1 MVKTVEFDQ
10 IQGIVRFGYR
20 KLTEC
25 SFLLVTIQDAAAAR
39 QWLAAAPVTS
49 AVTLTDAPQT
59 ALQIALTHEGF
70 KQLGCEPEL
79 LNQFSA
85 EFQSGLSNSARARLL
100 GDVGDSAPEAW
111 KWGTGAQSVHL
122 LLMLYA
128 RPGGLAEWKRSLQ
141 TDGWDQAFHV
151 VTELTTADMD
161 GVEPFGFPDGLS
173 QPDLD
178 WERQRNPPSIED
190 TYTNKIALGECLL
203 GYPNEYQRY
212 TDRPLLPPD
221 APVAEMLP
229 EAEDHPGTRDFGR
242 NGCYLVLRTL
252 EQDVEGF
259 WSFVRSQSETDEE
272 AEALAAAMVG
282 RKKDGTPMVPLSKE
296 IVPGVDKADRLNHFN
311 FDSDQEGRQ
320 CPLGA
325 HIRRTN
331 PRNGDL
337 PSPPVTGIRRLLT
350 LVGLE
355 QKTLESDAKA
365 SSRFHRILRRGRE
378 YGPSTAT
385 TPASSGT
392 SSRGLHFICLN
403 ANIARQFEFLQSA
416 WIMSTKFDAMTDES
430 DPLLGSREPIEGV
443 PPTDTFSV
451 LPEHGSRRIVCGV
464 PRFVTVLGGAYFFL
478 PSLPALRYLAAIR

>member
-25 SFLLVTIQDAAAAR
+25 SFLLLTIQDAMAAR
-39 QWLAAAPVTS
+39 QWLASAPVTN

-59 ALQIALTHEGF
+59 ALQIALTHEGLR
-70 KQLGCEPEL
+70 QLGCAPEL
-79 LNQFSA
+79 LTQFSA

-100 GDVGDSAPEAW
+100 GDVGDSAPELW
-111 KWGTGAQSVHL
+111 QWGTGAQSVHL

-128 RPGGLAEWKRSLQ
+128 RPGGLSEWKRSLQ
-141 TDGWDQAFHV
+141 TNGWDEAFHV

-173 QPDLD
+173 QPELD

-190 TYTNKIALGECLL
+190 TYTNQIALGECLL

-221 APVAEMLP
+221 IPAAELLP
-229 EAEDHPGTRDFGR
+229 EAEDNPGTRDFGR

-259 WSFVRSQSETDEE
+259 WSFVRSQSETNEA

-282 RKKDGTPMVPLSKE
+282 RRKDGNPLVPLNSDT
-296 IVPGVDKADRLNHFN
+296 VPGIAAADRLNHFN
-311 FDSDQEGRQ
+311 FDADPDGKQ

-325 HIRRTN
+325 HVRRAN

-337 PSPPVTGIRRLLT
+337 PSPQVTGIQRLLT
-350 LVGLE
+350 LLGFE
-355 QKTLESDAKA
+355 QKTLQSDAKA

-378 YGPSTAT
+378 YGSPIDT
-385 TPASSGT
+385 TPTAPAT
-392 SSRGLHFICLN
+392 APQGLHFICLN

-451 LPEHGSRRIVCGV
+451 PREQGGRRIVCGV

-478 PSLPALRYLAAIR
+478 PSLPALRYLSATR